1 MVNLYILQIVQF
13 FRVQLSR
20 VLLFTRMVNLYILQ
34 IIQFFRDQLSRV
46 LLYNRMVN
54 LYILQIIQFYKVQLS
69 RVLLYTRMVN
79 LYILQIIQFYR
90 VQLSRVLLYTV
101 KTFPFLIH
109 IYFSNYVVAHS
120 CRLVAALLVWLHSK
134 WKEESWRCSCK
145 HDGLFIYVVNRIK
158 TKCWFIY
165 DVERN

>member
-1 MVNLYILQIVQF
+1 MYILQIIHFYRVQLSRVLLYIRMVNLYILQIVQF

-20 VLLFTRMVNLYILQ
+20 VLLNTRMVNFYILQ

-46 LLYNRMVN
+46 LLYN
-54 LYILQIIQFYKVQLS
+54 
-69 RVLLYTRMVN
+69 RMVN

-109 IYFSNYVVAHS
+109 IYFSHYVVAHS
-120 CRLVAALLVWLHSK
+120 CRLAAALLVWLHSK